1 MDDTDGAPQPEANGN
16 ADMDE
21 EESHSNEEEGVPSTV
36 PHATAPQ
43 ETPNLLDQPR
53 CLHSCLERRTS
64 IDGQVVF
71 KSSMHMSTTFDKRSV
86 TCFASVYRKCHI
98 TLYFLSYKF

>member
-1 MDDTDGAPQPEANGN
+1 MCIQADVTSTDEVCDAGLSVDDTDGTPQPEANGN

-21 EESHSNEEEGVPSTV
+21 EESHSNEEGIPSTV

-53 CLHSCLERRTS
+53 YTRVLLF
-64 IDGQVVF
+64 V
-71 KSSMHMSTTFDKRSV
+71 KP
-86 TCFASVYRKCHI
+86 RKQ
-98 TLYFLSYKF
+98 